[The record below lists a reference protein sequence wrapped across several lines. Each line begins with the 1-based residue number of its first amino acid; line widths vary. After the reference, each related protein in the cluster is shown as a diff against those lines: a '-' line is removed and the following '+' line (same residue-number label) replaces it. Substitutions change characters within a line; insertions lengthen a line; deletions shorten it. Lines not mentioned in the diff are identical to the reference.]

1 MATAKEESG
10 QPASDSIA
18 AYAVN
23 MANATREWPIRGV
36 WKRWEPAG
44 REGDS
49 VGLTQVEL
57 DSSDFAAI
65 AMYFSIKAV
74 K

>member
-10 QPASDSIA
+10 KSASDSFA

-23 MANATREWPIRGV
+23 TANATREWCIRGV

-49 VGLTQVEL
+49 LGLTQVEL
-57 DSSDFAAI
+57 DSSDFAMVAK
-65 AMYFSIKAV
+65 YFSLRPIK
-74 K
+74 

>member
-1 MATAKEESG
+1 
-10 QPASDSIA
+10 
-18 AYAVN
+18 
-23 MANATREWPIRGV
+23 MANAMREWPIRGV

-65 AMYFSIKAV
+65 AKYFSLRPII
-74 K
+74 